1 MRDWGYGEAGIDETP
16 HLVCLAG
23 CADAVPFRLGARMS
37 DPPVTEVDYVVVGAG
52 SAGCVVASRLAEDPD
67 VTVWLAE
74 AGPRADFLLSIPGAL
89 LRSSTAPKFNW
100 NIATE
105 PEAALDDRSLF
116 WSQGRVLGGSS
127 AINGM
132 VYTRGA
138 PGDFDEW
145 AALGCPGW
153 TFADVLPFFRKSET
167 NERGASHWHGGSGP
181 MAVTRGDPRI
191 GILDRLLAAA
201 ADRGHRMVDDFNAG
215 DPTGFGH
222 YDRTIGGGRRSSTAQ
237 AFLRRPGNGRNLRWS
252 TGVLVERILIEN
264 GIAAGVACMRN
275 GKRWIVRAAREVI
288 LCAGAL
294 KSPQLL
300 MLSGIG
306 PADQLRAHGLPVT
319 ADVPAIGEG
328 LGTHMLFPLSFA
340 CSEPITA
347 YAHATVGGAARAVLR
362 YSAGR
367 GGILGQ
373 TPIASGGFLKT
384 DDALDR
390 PDIQV
395 QAMIG
400 LAGQV
405 GQSLWSRLPKRH
417 GFALMVNQARPVSR
431 GSVSLRSADPRQPP
445 IVRAGLLSA
454 PGDVDVVVAGVERVQ
469 DILSS
474 AAIAGVITPLPERL
488 PSDRAALAAVVR
500 ARSYLAFHG
509 TGTCRMGS
517 GADAV
522 VDPELRMHS
531 ITRLRVADASV
542 IPTMLGANMNAPA
555 IMVGERCA
563 DFISAPPTV
572 GGN

>member
-1 MRDWGYGEAGIDETP
+1 MTAAS
-16 HLVCLAG
+16 V
-23 CADAVPFRLGARMS
+23 V
-37 DPPVTEVDYVVVGAG
+37 VDYIVVGAG
-52 SAGCVVASRLAEDPD
+52 SAGCVVASRLAEDPG

-74 AGPRADFLLSIPGAL
+74 AGPRADFLLSVPGAL

-105 PEAALDDRSLF
+105 AEPGLNGRALF

-153 TFADVLPFFRKSET
+153 SFADVLPYFRKSET
-167 NERGASHWHGGSGP
+167 NERGASHWHGDSGP
-181 MAVTRGDPRI
+181 MAVTRGDPQI

-201 ADRGHRMVDDFNAG
+201 SDRGHRLVDDFNAG

-222 YDRTIGGGRRSSTAQ
+222 YDRTIGGGRRSSA
-237 AFLRRPGNGRNLRWS
+237 ARFLRRPGIGRNLRWS
-252 TGVLVERILIEN
+252 TGVLVERILIE
-264 GIAAGVACMRN
+264 GGVAVGVVCRRD
-275 GKRWIVRAAREVI
+275 GERRIVRAAREVI

-300 MLSGIG
+300 MMSGIG
-306 PADQLRAHGLPVT
+306 PADHLRAHGIAVT
-319 ADVPAIGEG
+319 VDMPAVGRG

-340 CSEPITA
+340 CSAPITA
-347 YAHATVGGAARAVLR
+347 YAHATVGGAARAALR
-362 YSAGR
+362 YAVGR
-367 GGILGQ
+367 GGILAQ

-384 DDALDR
+384 DEALDR

-395 QAMIG
+395 QAMVG

-417 GFALMVNQARPVSR
+417 GFSLMINQARPASR
-431 GSVSLRSADPRQPP
+431 GSVGLRSADPAAAPR
-445 IVRAGLLSA
+445 VSAGLLSA
-454 PGDVDVVVAGVERVQ
+454 PEDLESVIAGVDRVR
-469 DILSS
+469 DILASK
-474 AAIAGVITPLPERL
+474 AIAGVLDPLPGPL
-488 PSDRAALAAVVR
+488 PTDRPGLAAAIR
-500 ARSYLAFHG
+500 ARAYLAFHG

-517 GADAV
+517 DPAAV
-522 VDPELRMHS
+522 VDPALRVRC
-531 ITRLRVADASV
+531 IERLRVADASV

-563 DFISAPPTV
+563 DFISAPA